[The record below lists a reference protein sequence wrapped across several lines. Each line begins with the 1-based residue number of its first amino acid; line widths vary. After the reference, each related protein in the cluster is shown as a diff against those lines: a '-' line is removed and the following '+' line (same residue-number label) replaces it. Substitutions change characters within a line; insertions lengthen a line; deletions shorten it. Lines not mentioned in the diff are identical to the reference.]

1 MRTTRIALALA
12 ALAAAG
18 CGSSSHDSG
27 PTELTGTVRGQ
38 PFTVVE
44 AAFAGPETSNACT
57 IDIPG
62 LPAPVPYAPSSVLLG
77 FSRSPGLCQTLTT
90 PCAMKKSFGLVGGLL
105 VHARISLT
113 GAGVTAPPLDAAG
126 YPVVADP
133 GNLTP
138 DATGAVRV
146 GIFSANETDD
156 ACVDKASI
164 DATGTATISAISA
177 NEIRGSLDLT
187 FEDGGKLAGPFV
199 ATRCAVTYD
208 ACTPAP
214 PICNGT
220 PTCN

>member
-1 MRTTRIALALA
+1 MRSTRIALLLA

-18 CGSSSHDSG
+18 CGSSSNDSG
-27 PTELTGTVRGQ
+27 PTELTGTVRGL

-44 AAFAGPETSNACT
+44 AAFAGPETSNDCS
-57 IDIPG
+57 IDFQGSPT
-62 LPAPVPYAPSSVLLG
+62 PVPYAPSSVLIG
-77 FSRSPGLCQTLTT
+77 FSKSPGLCQTLTT

-113 GAGVTAPPLDAAG
+113 GAPVAPPLDAAS
-126 YPVVADP
+126 YPVVTDL
-133 GNLTP
+133 GSLSP
-138 DATGAVRV
+138 DTTGAVRV
-146 GIFSANETDD
+146 GMLSAEETDD
-156 ACVDKASI
+156 ACLDKASI
-164 DATGTATISAISA
+164 GATGTATISAISA

-199 ATRCAVTYD
+199 ATRCDVTYD
-208 ACTPAP
+208 ACTPEP